1 MKDSASKKSSFD
13 VLFIINIVLKYKIHF
28 LIVAV
33 ASIILSV
40 IFSSE
45 YFIKPKYKSTAI
57 VYPSNLTP
65 YSTESETE
73 QMLQLFES
81 DDIRDDLIRDFDLF
95 NHYEIDT
102 TEKYPLTR
110 LYGQMKENIKIEK
123 TKFESV
129 DIEVWDTDPF
139 LASRMVDSLLA
150 KMHKKAR
157 ALQREKSGELV
168 IIIKNQLDLKTAEM
182 DSMEKALLDL
192 RTEYGILDFDN
203 QVKSFT
209 RVYYEEVAA
218 GRASPGGSRTMD
230 KVMSNLLNKGG
241 EYISLKEHLWRVRG
255 TYNDLKL
262 NYENALKDMT
272 KELTY
277 SNVVTK
283 PVPAEKKSSPVRSLI
298 VIMFTGSM
306 LLLSFI
312 IIVLFE
318 NSKRMESNKL
328 L

>member
-1 MKDSASKKSSFD
+1 MKDSASQKSSFD

-28 LIVAV
+28 IIVAV

-40 IFSSE
+40 LFSSE
-45 YFIKPKYKSTAI
+45 TFIKPRFKSTAI

-81 DDIRDDLIRDFDLF
+81 DEIRDDLIRDFNLF
-95 NHYEIDT
+95 DHYEIDT

-110 LYGQMKENIKIEK
+110 LYGQMNENIKIEK

-129 DIEVWDTDPF
+129 DIEVWDTDPV
-139 LASRMVDSLLA
+139 LASRMVDSLLT

-157 ALQREKSGELV
+157 MLQREKSGEVVV
-168 IIIKNQLDLKTAEM
+168 ILKNQLDLKTAEM
-182 DSMEKALLDL
+182 DSMETALLEI
-192 RTEYGILDFDN
+192 RTQYGILDFEN

-218 GRASPGGSRTMD
+218 GRASAGGSRAMD
-230 KVMSNLLNKGG
+230 KVMSNLINKGG
-241 EYISLKEHLWRVRG
+241 EYNSIKEHLWRVRG

-262 NYENALKDMT
+262 NYENALKDLT

-328 L
+328 R